1 MNEER
6 PNIGS
11 VPGFDKAFVESVMV
25 KGGALKDKLRTQS
38 PVLRSENGSA
48 DPFASVTKLDIAYSL
63 VQMLGLEEAAL
74 SFDPNADIVVDYN
87 GEQIVLEDQDSIPA
101 DMKGYVQLALTL
113 SLINAEFGVEQSPF
127 SITPTI
133 TASFAPDTVIT
144 RAHYAV
150 LASRFF
156 AQYFE

>member
-1 MNEER
+1 
-6 PNIGS
+6 
-11 VPGFDKAFVESVMV
+11 
-25 KGGALKDKLRTQS
+25 
-38 PVLRSENGSA
+38 
-48 DPFASVTKLDIAYSL
+48 
-63 VQMLGLEEAAL
+63 MLGLEEAAL

-127 SITPTI
+127 SLTPTI
-133 TASFAPDTVIT
+133 TASFAPDTAIT

-156 AQYFE
+156 TQYFE